1 MIQAQLFINTG
12 TVDSATGLVVDNW
25 MNADFSDSV
34 SIVLKD
40 SIKKSKDVGKVFTTY
55 TNPFNLPASKNNN
68 LIFKRF
74 SNNKV
79 YEGFDP
85 RRKYAARIKLN
96 GADFKIGYIK
106 LNKVSMVD
114 NLPNYYNCQFFGEL
128 VSLKDVM
135 GESKLSDLAGLDK
148 YTFPYTDEITKLGA
162 ETGFDVVPSDSL
174 GTRQVSRVVIDSAPT
189 AGTGVAVL
197 GLNGVDYLW
206 TVIGNVTSNN
216 VAGQLVDFVNTID
229 GYSANRDSSPINGGF
244 NVVKITSD
252 GNGSETVPYIATG
265 TATGLATTITIL
277 TAGNNTPGGAE
288 DVTIS
293 ENSQGMIKFPLLSH
307 TRGFEYTKTPAGQ
320 TTTSHEGFHRI
331 LTKEENDEPDYVLQD
346 SDKLNRFDLK
356 PAIKLPYIFDAI
368 QETYPSIRFN
378 TDWLFGTQTITKSP
392 VKDMYLWLHNRKGYT
407 GYLDENNDD
416 LDFSWSRLLRYEGFG
431 TLQNEFVKTTSLEE
445 DVRPFSDTYGTDL
458 GHSFHWL
465 FEFTVDNMTVADSN
479 ISLDIVVYDQNTN
492 EEIRRVRESGNSNDG
507 SITCTLNYPNE
518 TEYESESN
526 PFNQQDFYIKAEI
539 IADSQIGAFSPSMKV
554 KKTFWTSVPVVQPDG
569 SVVFEWAKVYLNNDF
584 TSGTNGS
591 VVAVP
596 NINPAALMPDYK
608 TIDFLSDL
616 FKLYNLVA
624 FEEVKDDGT
633 IEINLKSYDDF
644 IDEGTQYDVTKYV
657 DIAKSSVERIS
668 PFSVV
673 KYNFDKP
680 KTFLAINQK
689 GLTNDSF
696 GNALFDV
703 KNFTE
708 GNQTTNSLLFDGGEY
723 KVEVKLEKVM
733 YERINDTAGNQTP
746 IQWGW
751 FVNDNKENQP
761 EPELGKP
768 LMMFINQKVIGT
780 PLSDPYAISWDV
792 EPSITDRTS
801 NKINIPSNVNSDGT
815 QTLHFNSEFDEYTSE
830 INSNSLF
837 EKYHAKYIEGIYS
850 PFAKKIVI
858 NTYLPPLIF
867 NKVRLSDTIIV
878 DNISYFIDE
887 MDINI
892 TTGKTKFS
900 LLRVT
905 DIKTRLQGQIENRP
919 SGEAYWED
927 TDVLWNSSNDVWN
940 DAEESSEP
948 PFTDFTTR
956 VYVDGGTVEAQECV
970 NEKLGI
976 E

>member
-12 TVDSATGLVVDNW
+12 TLDSATGLVVDNW
-25 MNADFSDSV
+25 MNADLDDSV

-40 SIKKSKDVGKVFTTY
+40 SIKKAKDVGKVFTTY

-79 YEGFDP
+79 YDGFDP

-96 GADFKIGYIK
+96 GADFKVGYIK
-106 LNKVSMVD
+106 LNKVSLVD
-114 NLPNYYNCQFFGEL
+114 SLPSYYNCQFFGEL
-128 VSLKDVM
+128 VSLKDII
-135 GESKLSDLAGLDK
+135 GDSSLSDLAGLDK
-148 YTFPYTDEITKLGA
+148 YTFPYTDVNTKLGA
-162 ETGFDVVPSDSL
+162 EVGFDVIPSDSL
-174 GTRQVSRVVIDSAPT
+174 GTRQVSRIVIDSAPNV
-189 AGTGVAVL
+189 GTGIAVL

-206 TVIGNVTSNN
+206 TVTGNVTTID
-216 VAGQLVDFVNTID
+216 VASQLIDFVNTIE
-229 GYSANRDSSPINGGF
+229 GYSANRDSSPFNGGF
-244 NVVKITSD
+244 NVLKITSD

-265 TATGLATTITIL
+265 TATGLATTNTIV
-277 TAGNNTPGGAE
+277 TPGNNTPGGAE

-307 TRGFEYTKTPAGQ
+307 TRGFEYTKESSP
-320 TTTSHEGFHRI
+320 TSHDGFHRI
-331 LTKEENDEPDYVLQD
+331 LTKEENDETDYSLQD

-378 TDWLFGTQTITKSP
+378 TDWLFGTQTIPKSP
-392 VKDMYLWLHNRKGYT
+392 IKDMYLWLHNRKGYA
-407 GYLDENNDD
+407 GYLDEKNND

-431 TLQNEFVKTTSLEE
+431 TLQNELIRDTQVGSE

-458 GHSFHWL
+458 SHSFHWL
-465 FEFTVDNMTVADSN
+465 FEFTVDTMTVAGSD
-479 ISLDIVVYDQNTN
+479 ISLDIVIYDNNTN
-492 EEIRRVRESGNSNDG
+492 LELKRFRQSGNSDD
-507 SITCTLNYPNE
+507 SEVTCIANYPEE
-518 TEYESESN
+518 TASESKSN
-526 PFNQQDFYIKAEI
+526 PQFQQDFYVRAEV
-539 IADSQIGAFSPSMKV
+539 IADSQIGSFKPKV
-554 KKTFWTSVPVVQPDG
+554 KVTATSWELITGADGTLQFNEIVLTNEFSSGLGGVVT
-569 SVVFEWAKVYLNNDF
+569 AI
-584 TSGTNGS
+584 
-591 VVAVP
+591 P
-596 NINPAALMPDYK
+596 NINPGALMPKYK
-608 TIDFLSDL
+608 TMDFLSDL

-633 IEINLKSYDDF
+633 VEINLKPYDKYIED
-644 IDEGTQYDVTKYV
+644 GTQYDVTKYV

-668 PFSVV
+668 PYSIVNYKFSE
-673 KYNFDKP
+673 P

-689 GLTNDSF
+689 GLTGDSF
-696 GNALFDV
+696 GNASFDV

-708 GNQTTNSLLFDGGEY
+708 GDNTTNSLLFDGGEY
-723 KVEVKLEKVM
+723 KVDVKLEKVM
-733 YERINDTAGNQTP
+733 FERINDTSGNQTP

-751 FVNDNKENQP
+751 FVNDNKENEP

-768 LMMFINQKVIGT
+768 LLMYINPKVIGT
-780 PLSDPYAISWDV
+780 PLSDPYPIAWDV
-792 EPSITDRTS
+792 DVSVTEKNS
-801 NKINIPSNVNSDGT
+801 NSINIPSNVNLDGT
-815 QTLHFNSEFDEYTSE
+815 QTLHFNAEYDEYTAE
-830 INSNSLF
+830 INTNSLF
-837 EKYHAKYIEGIYS
+837 KKYHSKYIESIYS
-850 PFAKKIVI
+850 SFAKKIVI

-867 NKVRLSDTIIV
+867 NKVRLNDTIVV

-905 DIKTRLQGQIENRP
+905 DITTRLQGKPENRP
-919 SGEAYWED
+919 SGQAYWES
-927 TDVLWNSSNDVWN
+927 TDVLWNSNSDLWN

-976 E
+976 